1 MFLRWTK
8 YIDKAGNTRL
18 YASLFHS
25 VRDGKIVRHKN
36 KGSLHILGLHEN
48 HKHPLQ
54 TRRVLWARLD
64 RALKKFRRLSKPN
77 ATTSNAPSPPKSAN
91 APNEKQAP
99 LGPWNGTGTPIK
111 RPRRG
116 RFVDEALDI
125 FSQMQEIEC
134 TCKARWP
141 AKGYDGCRGC
151 KRWWSLQSGLFHSL
165 VPPPKPWEFG

>member
-64 RALKKFRRLSKPN
+64 RALKKFRRLSQTERNNIERAFAAKVGQR
-77 ATTSNAPSPPKSAN
+77 PK
-91 APNEKQAP
+91 
-99 LGPWNGTGTPIK
+99 
-111 RPRRG
+111 
-116 RFVDEALDI
+116 
-125 FSQMQEIEC
+125 
-134 TCKARWP
+134 
-141 AKGYDGCRGC
+141 
-151 KRWWSLQSGLFHSL
+151 
-165 VPPPKPWEFG
+165 